1 MIYWIKISN
10 NNLKCKWFE
19 KRYNLR
25 SHLCK
30 KVTKLLKLEEK
41 KRLSA
46 EISRDW
52 DRKFGNQVGYS
63 NPLVLLKPGLGG
75 MLQICVL
82 WRNSRLNN
90 LEKKVSLLLSDS
102 ETCSA
107 VVHGVTKSWT
117 CLSNWTKALFQYLY
131 HWLLLKVNKEI

>member
-41 KRLSA
+41 KDYQQRYPETGTENL
-46 EISRDW
+46 EIKLVIPILWS
-52 DRKFGNQVGYS
+52 FLNQA
-63 NPLVLLKPGLGG
+63 LVV

-82 WRNSRLNN
+82 WRNSMLNN
-90 LEKKVSLLLSDS
+90 LEKKMSLLLSDS
-102 ETCSA
+102 EACSA
-107 VVHGVTKSWT
+107 AVHGVTKNWT
-117 CLSNWTKALFQYLY
+117 CLSNWTKALSQYLY